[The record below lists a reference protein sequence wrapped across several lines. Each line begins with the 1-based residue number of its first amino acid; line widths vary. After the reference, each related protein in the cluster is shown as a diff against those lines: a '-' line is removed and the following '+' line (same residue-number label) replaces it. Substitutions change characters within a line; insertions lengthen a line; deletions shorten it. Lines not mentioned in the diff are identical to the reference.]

1 MLKKATIRNFGPLPS
16 GDYVFAAGLN
26 VVVGENGSGKSQLL
40 KLLYSLLK
48 AQADSKELTKSV
60 LQKSCAEKLVGV
72 FRPDAL
78 GRLVTRKQGHDR
90 CEIALTMCESE
101 QNLAISF
108 ATRSSSSVQVDTLP
122 TAQIALSPAFL
133 PTRELLTLCP
143 WFVPLYDN
151 HHVPFEESWRDSV
164 SLLEKPALKGPRAE
178 VAVGLLQPLEK
189 AMGGKAL
196 VDSAS
201 GRFYLQIP
209 GAGKMEMPLVAE
221 GLRKVAMLAR
231 LIANGSLLEQGFLF
245 WDEPETNLNPRLI
258 RVIARCI
265 MALCRQGIQVFV
277 ATHSLFL
284 LRELEMLNEKPEFH
298 RVPQRYFALAAMAE
312 GIQLEQGSAVD
323 DLQTLVLLDE
333 ELRQSDRFMGLE
345 G

>member
-72 FRPDAL
+72 FRPDVL

-143 WFVPLYDN
+143 WFGPLYDT